1 MTKLTRKRD
10 SQFRLPA
17 IFLTFFLLTNPTAAY
32 GSCLAPNVTEGFE
45 RAKAVFVGEVTE
57 ITPPRSTDK
66 DATFFER
73 AYLVEFKI
81 EKSWKGLPFGSLK
94 VWALQGNESFALPAF
109 NKGERYVVY
118 ADAVHSDEAST
129 HLELMVSECNR
140 TALLPKD
147 PKPRPKIMR
156 DVVDRR
162 DGTEDLRALDSLLI
176 LKGR

>member
-1 MTKLTRKRD
+1 MIKRMALGMYLVILVIGN
-10 SQFRLPA
+10 SS
-17 IFLTFFLLTNPTAAY
+17 AAY
-32 GSCLAPNVTEGFE
+32 GSCLVPEVAQGYE
-45 RAKAVFVGEVTE
+45 RAKAVFVGEVIE

-66 DATFFER
+66 NAPFFER
-73 AYLVEFKI
+73 AYLLELEVERA
-81 EKSWKGLPFGSLK
+81 WKGRAFGSLK